1 MHEGP
6 FAVSPTFLPI
16 MQTAGPATHWLVWAL
31 GTMALFGYEVR
42 RKLLAC
48 SLPQHQNLVLRDKER
63 IPVTSTA
70 TSITS

>member
-1 MHEGP
+1 MHEAP

-16 MQTAGPATHWLVWAL
+16 MQTAGPATHWAL